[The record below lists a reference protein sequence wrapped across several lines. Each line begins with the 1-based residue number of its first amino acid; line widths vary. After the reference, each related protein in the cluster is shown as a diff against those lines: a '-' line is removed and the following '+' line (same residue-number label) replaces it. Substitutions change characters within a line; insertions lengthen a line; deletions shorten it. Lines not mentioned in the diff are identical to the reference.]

1 MHFAILA
8 AGEGSRLRE
17 EGILQPKPLIPLGDL
32 LLVERLIMLAKINGF
47 SSISV
52 VTNELYADLKEWF
65 MQLELDIPFNLVLK
79 TTPSSMHSLYAL
91 RNHLGDA
98 PFCLTTVDSIF
109 DEKEF
114 AQYIRFVRNN
124 PQLDGI
130 MAVTRFV
137 EDEKPLWISTNSD
150 LTITGFHS
158 EFGNQNFVSGGI
170 YCLQP
175 SIFPVLNSAIA
186 NGMHR
191 MRNFQQELIENGF
204 KLKAFEFSK
213 IIDIDHAQDLIEARI
228 FLKQRRNLY

>member
-32 LLVERLIMLAKINGF
+32 LLVERLINLAKINGF

-52 VTNELYADLKEWF
+52 VTNEIYTELKEWF
-65 MQLELDIPFNLVLK
+65 MELELDIPFNLVLK
-79 TTPSSMHSLYAL
+79 TTPSSMHSLFAL
-91 RNHLGDA
+91 RNHLRDT

-114 AQYIRFVRNN
+114 AQYITFVRNN
-124 PQLDGI
+124 PQLDGT

-137 EDEKPLWISTNSD
+137 EDEKPLWINTSSD

-158 EFGNQNFVSGGI
+158 QFENQEFVSGGI

-175 SIFPVLNSAIA
+175 SIFPVLDAAIA
-186 NGMHR
+186 NGMQR
-191 MRNFQQELIENGF
+191 MRNFQQELVEKGF
-204 KLKAFEFSK
+204 ILKAFEFSK
-213 IIDIDHAQDLIEARI
+213 IIDIDHALDLIEARN
-228 FLKQRRNLY
+228 FLRQRGNLY